1 MVIDCQK
8 RWKVCNGNSFSSMGR
23 GPPRVVLLGMYSP
36 TPRPASCCL
45 LAWHRHTTHSSE
57 RPGLAN
63 SKTSKDYIIPNK
75 ISKWHPILGPPCPGW
90 SLNEIFYGKC
100 LSETS
105 SALPFITCGS
115 LANFIWFCEAA
126 SQPQQ
131 HHFGR
136 TMRRFW
142 LRLLLLAKIIAAVAT
157 SMQPLWRP
165 E

>member
-1 MVIDCQK
+1 MVVDCQK
-8 RWKVCNGNSFSSMGR
+8 MQKVCNGNSFSSMGR

-63 SKTSKDYIIPNK
+63 SKTSKDYIIPHK

-90 SLNEIFYGKC
+90 SLNERFYGKC

-105 SALPFITCGS
+105 SALPIITCGN
-115 LANFIWFCEAA
+115 LAILFDFAR
-126 SQPQQ
+126 Q
-131 HHFGR
+131 
-136 TMRRFW
+136 
-142 LRLLLLAKIIAAVAT
+142 LLNHSSTTLGAQCAGFDFDSHSWQK
-157 SMQPLWRP
+157 S
-165 E
+165 